1 MTLRQLRRESGL
13 SWRQIVTLALE
24 TDPNFPRT
32 AAGLSCLENR
42 GTENYYQIKALAAVY
57 RRPFAEVLLA
67 STPHSRKNSLMNI
80 QQEAEKAL
88 TSV

>member
-1 MTLRQLRRESGL
+1 MILKQLRKESGL

-24 TDPNFPRT
+24 VDPNFPRT
-32 AAGLSCLENR
+32 AAGLLCLEKR

-67 STPHSRKNSLMNI
+67 STPTSRKNSSGNI
-80 QQEAEKAL
+80 QQEAELSL